1 MPGQG
6 WENEGLGHITHARWL
21 PEQNWGQLTDSKL
34 QSPASFR
41 GWEWELIGSLWNK
54 FEVNGL
60 N

>member
-6 WENEGLGHITHARWL
+6 WENEGLRHITHARWL

-34 QSPASFR
+34 CQSPASFS
-41 GWEWELIGSLWNK
+41 GW
-54 FEVNGL
+54 NG